1 MFSETDMLGAEV
13 LMHPWKLNVKLLPY
27 QGEILDDPGRYLQLV
42 GKLNYLTVIRPDIAF
57 SVSIVSQFLLAPR
70 TTHWDVVVQ
79 IL

>member
-1 MFSETDMLGAEV
+1 MKA
-13 LMHPWKLNVKLLPY
+13 NVKLLPY

-70 TTHWDVVVQ
+70 TTH
-79 IL
+79 